1 LRQRRSFRDGIKRSE
16 LFERIERLLKQT
28 PSAMINLGRKGKRMR
43 SFEELLQESSAIHGH
58 HCAGQVLGVR
68 MAMAGCREVD
78 IDEPKGCKK
87 LVVYVEMD
95 RCATD
100 AVQAVTGC
108 SLGKRT
114 LKFLDYGK
122 MAATFVNTETQQA
135 VRVLAKD
142 DARALVKVYAPDAA
156 NPREA
161 QKQAYRVMAE
171 ETLFSIQ
178 PVRVQIPEQEMPGY
192 RGARIQCDE
201 CGEGINFHREVR
213 IGGRTLCIPCARGA
227 FLPNGNGLSKTET
240 NPKVLLIVGSKKVG
254 KTTLIEKLI
263 PELTSRGYR
272 VATVK
277 HHHSDF
283 PVSVDAAGTDTWR
296 HRQAGAKSV
305 ALVTPTDVALFHDTD
320 ESLGLDQIIANF
332 SGTDIVLVEGF
343 HLEPY
348 AKIAVMGETDKDWH
362 LRANRNLIATVG
374 PTMPRS
380 PVPSFE
386 PDNIR
391 LLADHIEKWMSGKFE
406 SLQIARR
413 AV

>member
-1 LRQRRSFRDGIKRSE
+1 MPE
-16 LFERIERLLKQT
+16 
-28 PSAMINLGRKGKRMR
+28 
-43 SFEELLQESSAIHGH
+43 
-58 HCAGQVLGVR
+58 
-68 MAMAGCREVD
+68 
-78 IDEPKGCKK
+78 
-87 LVVYVEMD
+87 
-95 RCATD
+95 D
-100 AVQAVTGC
+100 A
-108 SLGKRT
+108 
-114 LKFLDYGK
+114 
-122 MAATFVNTETQQA
+122 
-135 VRVLAKD
+135 
-142 DARALVKVYAPDAA
+142 
-156 NPREA
+156 
-161 QKQAYRVMAE
+161 
-171 ETLFSIQ
+171 LFSVKSVALQ
-178 PVRVQIPEQEMPGY
+178 VPAQEMPGH
-192 RGARIQCDE
+192 RGTRTQCDE

-213 IGGRTLCIPCARGA
+213 IAGRTLCIPCARGA

-240 NPKVLLIVGSKKVG
+240 NPKILLIVGSKKVG

-263 PELTSRGYR
+263 PELTSRGYH

-348 AKIAVMGETDKDWH
+348 AKIAIMGETDKDWR
-362 LRANRNLIATVG
+362 LRANLNLIATVG

-391 LLADHIEKWMSGKFE
+391 PLADHIEKWMLGKFE
-406 SLQIARR
+406 SLQTSQ
-413 AV
+413 

>member
-1 LRQRRSFRDGIKRSE
+1 
-16 LFERIERLLKQT
+16 
-28 PSAMINLGRKGKRMR
+28 MR
-43 SFEELLQESSAIHGH
+43 SFEELLQESSSIHGH

-68 MAMAGCREVD
+68 MAMVGCREVE

-87 LVVYVEMD
+87 LIVYVEMD

-122 MAATFVNTETQQA
+122 MAATFVNAETQQA

-142 DARALVKVYAPDAA
+142 DARALVTQYVAKCRRSTGGP
-156 NPREA
+156 EA
-161 QKQAYRVMAE
+161 SLPHHARRSAF
-171 ETLFSIQ
+171 L
-178 PVRVQIPEQEMPGY
+178 RQICALQVPAQEMPGY
-192 RGARIQCDE
+192 RGTRTQCDK

-213 IGGRTLCIPCARGA
+213 IAGRTLCIPCARGA

-240 NPKVLLIVGSKKVG
+240 NPKILLIVGSKKVG

-283 PVSVDAAGTDTWR
+283 PVSVDTAGTDTWR

-320 ESLGLDQIIANF
+320 ESLALDQIIANF

-348 AKIAVMGETDKDWH
+348 AKIAVMGETDKDWR

-391 LLADHIEKWMSGKFE
+391 PLADHIEKWMLGKFE
-406 SLQIARR
+406 SLQTSQ
-413 AV
+413 

>member
-1 LRQRRSFRDGIKRSE
+1 
-16 LFERIERLLKQT
+16 
-28 PSAMINLGRKGKRMR
+28 MR
-43 SFEELLQESSAIHGH
+43 GFEELLQESSSIHGH

-68 MAMAGCREVD
+68 MAMVGCRQVG
-78 IDEPKGCKK
+78 IDEPRGCKK

-114 LKFLDYGK
+114 LKFLDHGK
-122 MAATFVNTETQQA
+122 MAATFINTETRYA

-142 DARALVKVYAPDAA
+142 DARALVHLYAPDAA

-171 ETLFSIQ
+171 EALFSIQ
-178 PVRVQIPEQEMPGY
+178 PVLLQIPEQEMPGY
-192 RGARIQCDE
+192 RGARIPCDK

-213 IGGRTLCIPCARGA
+213 IGDRTLCIPCARGA
-227 FLPNGNGLSKTET
+227 FLPTGNGSNRTET
-240 NPKVLLIVGSKKVG
+240 DPKILLIVGSKKVG

-263 PELTSRGYR
+263 PQLTSRGYR

-296 HRQAGAKSV
+296 HRRAGAKSV

-320 ESLGLDQIIANF
+320 GSGLEQVIANF

-348 AKIAVMGETDKDWH
+348 AKIAVMGENDKDWCVET
-362 LRANRNLIATVG
+362 NEDLIAIVG
-374 PTMPRS
+374 PIMPQAS
-380 PVPSFE
+380 VPSFD
-386 PDNIR
+386 PDNVR
-391 LLADHIEKWMSGKFE
+391 SLADHIEKWMLGKFE
-406 SLQIARR
+406 SPPMMPS
-413 AV
+413 

>member
-1 LRQRRSFRDGIKRSE
+1 LE
-16 LFERIERLLKQT
+16 LFELIERLLKQT
-28 PSAMINLGRKGKRMR
+28 PSAIINLGRKGRRMR

-68 MAMAGCREVD
+68 MAMVGCRQVG

-87 LVVYVEMD
+87 LVVYVEVD

-114 LKFLDYGK
+114 LKFLDHGK
-122 MAATFVNTETQQA
+122 MAATFVNTETEQA

-142 DARALVKVYAPDAA
+142 DARALVKLYAPDAA
-156 NPREA
+156 NPREV

-192 RGARIQCDE
+192 RGARTQCDE

-213 IGGRTLCIPCARGA
+213 IGARTLCIPCARGA
-227 FLPNGNGLSKTET
+227 FLPNGNGLSKLET
-240 NPKVLLIVGSKKVG
+240 NPKILLVVGSKKVG
-254 KTTLIEKLI
+254 KTKLIEKLI

-305 ALVTPTDVALFHDTD
+305 ALVTPTDVALFLDTD

-332 SGTDIVLVEGF
+332 SATDIVLVEGF
-343 HLEPY
+343 HLERY
-348 AKIAVMGETDKDWH
+348 AKIAVLGEKDWR
-362 LRANRNLIATVG
+362 LRTNRNLIATVG

-386 PDNIR
+386 PESISP
-391 LLADHIEKWMSGKFE
+391 LADHIEQWMSGKFE
-406 SLQIARR
+406 SLQTSQESRLGS
-413 AV
+413 VLH

>member
-1 LRQRRSFRDGIKRSE
+1 MRRMP
-16 LFERIERLLKQT
+16 Q
-28 PSAMINLGRKGKRMR
+28 
-43 SFEELLQESSAIHGH
+43 IHGRH
-58 HCAGQVLGVR
+58 RNKPIESWQRKPFSPFSLYGS
-68 MAMAGCREVD
+68 D
-78 IDEPKGCKK
+78 
-87 LVVYVEMD
+87 
-95 RCATD
+95 
-100 AVQAVTGC
+100 TGA
-108 SLGKRT
+108 R
-114 LKFLDYGK
+114 
-122 MAATFVNTETQQA
+122 
-135 VRVLAKD
+135 
-142 DARALVKVYAPDAA
+142 DARLPRRPDSMRRVRGG
-156 NPREA
+156 NQFSPRSPDRGPHSL
-161 QKQAYRVMAE
+161 Y
-171 ETLFSIQ
+171 
-178 PVRVQIPEQEMPGY
+178 PVRSGSISSQWQRV
-192 RGARIQCDE
+192 
-201 CGEGINFHREVR
+201 
-213 IGGRTLCIPCARGA
+213 
-227 FLPNGNGLSKTET
+227 SKTET

-348 AKIAVMGETDKDWH
+348 AKIAVMGETDKDWR
-362 LRANRNLIATVG
+362 LRVNRNLIATVG

-391 LLADHIEKWMSGKFE
+391 RLADHIEKWMSE
-406 SLQIARR
+406 SLRNFRPARR

>member
-1 LRQRRSFRDGIKRSE
+1 
-16 LFERIERLLKQT
+16 
-28 PSAMINLGRKGKRMR
+28 MR
-43 SFEELLQESSAIHGH
+43 SFEKLLQESSSIHGH

-68 MAMAGCREVD
+68 MAMVGCREVD

-114 LKFLDYGK
+114 LKFLDHGK
-122 MAATFVNTETQQA
+122 MAATFVNTETHHA

-142 DARALVKVYAPDAA
+142 DARALVTVYAPDAA

-161 QKQAYRVMAE
+161 QKQAYRVMTE

-178 PVRVQIPEQEMPGY
+178 PVRVQIPEREMPGY
-192 RGARIQCDE
+192 RGARTQCDE

-213 IGGRTLCIPCARGA
+213 MGGRTLCIPCARGA
-227 FLPNGNGLSKTET
+227 FLPIGNGLSKTET
-240 NPKVLLIVGSKKVG
+240 NPKILLIVGSKKVG

-305 ALVTPTDVALFHDTD
+305 ALVTPTNIALFHDTD

-332 SGTDIVLVEGF
+332 SGMDIVLVEGF

-348 AKIAVMGETDKDWH
+348 AKIAVRGDTDKDWR
-362 LRANRNLIATVG
+362 LRVNQNVIATVG
-374 PTMPRS
+374 PTMRRS

-386 PDNIR
+386 PDNIMP
-391 LLADHIEKWMSGKFE
+391 LVDHIEKWMSGKFE
-406 SLQIARR
+406 SHQTSPEGRLGS
-413 AV
+413 VLY